1 MPALNETMM
10 VRPPPDLRPQPYNT
24 ESMDIPRGQFF
35 SGTGHRLSDDSSAR
49 VGLAGSDDLPE
60 SEDPH
65 FSVRVGWSRD
75 KETVLEYLSW
85 FQYYGHFIGARAQKS
100 WNVTEDI
107 FKAATSYQGDSR
119 RPLQIHAYQKDV
131 ELDAL
136 QLIDVD
142 TGIATTAIGA
152 RRGPMK
158 QTTGCDLGIIG
169 FLASQESV
177 SYALRLAIWE
187 VEGLELSE
195 IGFTCQGATHRSV
208 GCACLLALLFYPE
221 AHLVFHT
228 RNTIEHAKA
237 SNWCRLSDKAQ

>member
-85 FQYYGHFIGARAQKS
+85 FQYYGHFIDARVQKS
-100 WNVTEDI
+100 WNVTEYI

-152 RRGPMK
+152 RRGPMN

-187 VEGLELSE
+187 VEGLDLSE